1 MNIRNRILLLVALS
15 FLAIAVIGSF
25 AVYQGRGSAKE
36 VRTVTQGVVPSALAS
51 VELVGQLKDV
61 QLSVMT
67 IVSTADLKLAAQAEQ
82 RLQTTQ
88 ARLQRAFDEQM
99 LQADSAAQRG
109 LVEQAKENLVNYFA
123 AIKDTV
129 QFKLKGNKDLAEAN
143 LAANV
148 GGYLQ
153 EMESVIDT
161 LQIEKRRS
169 KDDAIAALNANL
181 SGTTSTIAV
190 VTVVAML
197 ALGAVGLLLYRQ
209 VILPI
214 AEMESKMTEIATSQD
229 FSQRLPVQ
237 RMDEVGHSITAFNVM
252 VEKIQQ
258 STELVK
264 QKTADIHAMLHYIPQ
279 GILTL
284 EANNRIHPEY
294 SEFLGTILETQEIA
308 GRSLMDVLFT
318 GTACNADQL
327 SQIETVTGACIAEDE
342 MNFGFNAHLLPLE
355 ITKTMDDGST
365 KTLDLNWSPISD
377 EGGTTLR
384 ILLCVRD
391 VTEMRALA
399 AQAQVQKRELHIIGE
414 ILAVEQ
420 EKFHAFV
427 QGASQFI
434 AENRAL
440 IEGTALS
447 LPMAERQTVV
457 TKMFRN
463 MHTLKG
469 NARTY
474 GLLHLTHVVH
484 EVEQSYDSLR
494 ASEDAVWERDTLL
507 LQLDATRIALEE
519 YIHINEAKLGRKGV
533 GRSGRADKV
542 LMVEEQHV
550 TDTLALLNHAEAA
563 SGAALRDALRQT
575 RHSLELMG
583 TQSIEDALAGILES
597 LPTLAQELG
606 KAAPVST
613 ITSNGIV
620 LRAQTGATLKNVF
633 MHLYRNALDHGL
645 ESAAERVAHGKSP
658 GGNVH
663 LSLSMQGEHLAIRL
677 RDDGRGLALAQIRRK
692 ALERKLITADALLSD
707 EQLAQLVLL
716 PGFSTAAHVTE
727 VSGRGVG
734 MDAVKGFV
742 EALGG
747 TLVLHIL
754 DGSAAVDFRHFET
767 LILLPGKL
775 ALAPAL
781 RLIQHTA

>member
-51 VELVGQLKDV
+51 AELVGQLKDV
-61 QLSVMT
+61 QLSIMT
-67 IVSTADLKLAAQAEQ
+67 IVSAADLKLAAQAEE

-109 LVEQAKENLVNYFA
+109 LVEQAKESLANYFS
-123 AIKDTV
+123 AINETV
-129 QFKLKGNKDLAEAN
+129 QFKIKGNKDLADAN

-169 KDDAIAALNANL
+169 KDEAIATLNDNL
-181 SGTTSTIAV
+181 SGTTRTIAV
-190 VTVVAML
+190 VTVIAVL
-197 ALGAVGLLLYRQ
+197 VLGAVGLLLYRQ

-237 RMDEVGHSITAFNVM
+237 RMDEVGHSITAFNAM

-308 GRSLMDVLFT
+308 GRSLMDVLFS

-327 SQIETVTGACIAEDE
+327 SQIETVTGACIGEHE
-342 MNFGFNAHLLPLE
+342 MNFGFNAHLLPTE
-355 ITKTMDDGST
+355 IIKTMGNGTS

-377 EGGTTLR
+377 EDGTTLR

-414 ILAVEQ
+414 ILAVDQ

-427 QGASQFI
+427 QEAKHFI
-434 AENRAL
+434 AENREL
-440 IEGTALS
+440 IEGTALTQ
-447 LPMAERQTVV
+447 PMAERQSVITQL
-457 TKMFRN
+457 FRN

-484 EVEQSYDSLR
+484 EVEQAYDSLR
-494 ASEDAVWERDTLL
+494 ASEDAVWNRDGLL
-507 LQLDATRIALEE
+507 LQLDATGIALEE
-519 YIHINEAKLGRKGV
+519 YTHINEAKLGRA
-533 GRSGRADKV
+533 GRSGGADNF
-542 LMVEEQHV
+542 LMVDEQHV
-550 TDTLALLNHAEAA
+550 ADTLALLDQAETA
-563 SGAALRDALRQT
+563 SGATLRDALRQT

-583 TQSIEDALAGILES
+583 TQSIEDALAGVLES
-597 LPTLAQELG
+597 LPTLAKELG
-606 KAAPVST
+606 KEAPVST

-620 LRAQTGATLKNVF
+620 LRAQVGATLKNVF
-633 MHLYRNALDHGL
+633 MHLYRNAMDHGL
-645 ESAAERVAHGKSP
+645 EGAAERIAHGKSP
-658 GGNVH
+658 VGNVH

-677 RDDGRGLALAQIRRK
+677 QDDGRGLAVGQIRRK
-692 ALERKLITADALLSD
+692 AMERKLISEDALLSNA
-707 EQLAQLVLL
+707 QLAQWVLL

-747 TLVLHIL
+747 SLQVHIL
-754 DGSAAVDFRHFET
+754 DASAALDFRRFEM

-775 ALAPAL
+775 ALAPTL